1 MEVVTLSITLDN
13 NNVTKMDLTST
24 MLDVDTL
31 TLLNIY
37 QVNLQLLSSPTRRK
51 RMGTLAQMI
60 RSSFLN

>member
-1 MEVVTLSITLDN
+1 
-13 NNVTKMDLTST
+13 MDLTST